1 MDYFNKPVAESINNQ
16 NNETQPVNP
25 PMENVDTSKQNQ
37 DSNYSSVE
45 NTYNYVSETASNA
58 KDSFNNTVNE
68 LSSKDLYT
76 SGKEFINS
84 NTIVTKLVFLI
95 LVLIFFIILMNLGV
109 YLIVYFSSPDKNP
122 YLIDGVINGNRQKTI
137 LQNPKNSN
145 SITIQRSNNQNDGI
159 EFTWSVWLLRNT
171 TESNLLYNNIF
182 NKGSS
187 NYNSS
192 GLAELGNAPGMYFYN
207 VNSDEN
213 AIKIVMDTVAVNTTA
228 AIKEEVIVSNLPL
241 ARWFNLVIRMEN
253 KIMDIYVNGV
263 VTKRVAFENVPFQ
276 NYRNVL
282 VCQNGGFDG
291 NLSDLRYF
299 NSALSVFQIMNIVE
313 AGPNLRSADD
323 DNNTKYNYLASS
335 WYMNN

>member
-37 DSNYSSVE
+37 DSNYSSAE

>member
-37 DSNYSSVE
+37 DSNYSSAE

-137 LQNPKNSN
+137 LQNPKYSN

>member
-45 NTYNYVSETASNA
+45 NTYNYVSETASNV